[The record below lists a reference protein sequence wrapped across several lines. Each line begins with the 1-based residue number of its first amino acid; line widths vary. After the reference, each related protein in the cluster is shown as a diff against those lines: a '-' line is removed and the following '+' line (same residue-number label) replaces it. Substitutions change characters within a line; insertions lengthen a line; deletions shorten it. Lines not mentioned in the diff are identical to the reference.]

1 MDTSAISNTWFITL
15 FLVGVRKTR
24 ARKSTSKNW
33 LIAVLAVFLVMTSLQ
48 VQADSWVSAG
58 SAPSSSGGGFSLAAA
73 SKTSEKIGWG
83 LGIVF
88 NGEISGDDVLDY
100 PVPHNNYTNLGT
112 QRTGNAIGLDALWF
126 PAGDSAWRPYAGLGL
141 YYDKRAEIAQS
152 NVTGWYYK
160 QKEKSALNIGGELG
174 LQYRTSGG
182 TLWGI
187 GYHTIRGGFLSLAW

>member
-1 MDTSAISNTWFITL
+1 MDTPPISTTRFITL
-15 FLVGVRKTR
+15 FMT
-24 ARKSTSKNW
+24 T
-33 LIAVLAVFLVMTSLQ
+33 LAMTSLQ
-48 VQADSWVSAG
+48 AHADSWVSAG
-58 SAPSSSGGGFSLAAA
+58 SAPFSSGDGFSLAAG
-73 SKTSEKIGWG
+73 SKTSEKFGWG

-112 QRTGNAIGLDALWF
+112 KRTGNAIGLDALWF
-126 PAGDSAWRPYAGLGL
+126 PAGDSTWRPYAGLGL
-141 YYDKRAEIAQS
+141 YYDKRAEVAQS
-152 NVTGWYYK
+152 NVTGWYYT
-160 QKEKSALNIGGELG
+160 QKEKSALNMGGELG

>member
-1 MDTSAISNTWFITL
+1 MDTTISTIKFNL
-15 FLVGVRKTR
+15 GVRKAGAQKT
-24 ARKSTSKNW
+24 ASKDW
-33 LIAVLAVFLVMTSLQ
+33 PIALLAVTLALMSFQ

-73 SKTSEKIGWG
+73 SKTSEKFGWG

-112 QRTGNAIGLDALWF
+112 KRTGNAIGLDALWF
-126 PAGDSAWRPYAGLGL
+126 PAGESAWRPYAGLGL
-141 YYDKRAEIAQS
+141 YYDKRADIAQS
-152 NVTGWYYK
+152 NVTGWHYT
-160 QKEKSALNIGGELG
+160 QKEKSALSMGGELG

-187 GYHTIRGGFLSLAW
+187 GYHTIRGEFLSVGWATP

>member
-152 NVTGWYYK
+152 NVTDWYYK

>member
-1 MDTSAISNTWFITL
+1 MDTFPISVTKFISLFISGIRNT
-15 FLVGVRKTR
+15 GVQ
-24 ARKSTSKNW
+24 KSTSKNW
-33 LIAVLAVFLVMTSLQ
+33 PSTMLTATMIMTSLQ

-126 PAGDSAWRPYAGLGL
+126 PA
-141 YYDKRAEIAQS
+141 EIQHGGRMQ
-152 NVTGWYYK
+152 GWGCTTT
-160 QKEKSALNIGGELG
+160 SALKSLS
-174 LQYRTSGG
+174 RTSPAG
-182 TLWGI
+182 T
-187 GYHTIRGGFLSLAW
+187 TNIRRNQR